1 MAVVEV
7 TRPAARRRAPP
18 GFTLIEVV
26 VVMLLVGLA
35 SAVVVPG
42 VGRGVDAFRARAEV
56 SGFSAFLRY
65 AREQAVTRRVAQ
77 EVRIDPEARLVV
89 LTAAG
94 SEGARASRR
103 IGQGIRVDATG
114 PSGLVVKFLPE
125 GRSSGGAFRIEGPGG
140 RTYTVTVDPLTGRV
154 VNRRGDA

>member
-1 MAVVEV
+1 MTGA
-7 TRPAARRRAPP
+7 AARRRHPQ

-26 VVMLLVGLA
+26 VVMMVVGLA
-35 SAVVVPG
+35 AAVVVPG

-65 AREQAVTRRVAQ
+65 AREQAVTRRVSQ
-77 EVRIDPEARLVV
+77 EVRIDPEARVIL

-94 SEGARASRR
+94 SERARASRR
-103 IGQGIRVDATG
+103 IGQGVRIDATG
-114 PSGLVVKFLPE
+114 ASGLVVKFLPE

-140 RTYTVTVDPLTGRV
+140 RVYTVTVDALTGRV

>member
-1 MAVVEV
+1 MTGA
-7 TRPAARRRAPP
+7 AARRRHPL

-26 VVMLLVGLA
+26 VVMMVVGLA
-35 SAVVVPG
+35 AAVVVPG

-65 AREQAVTRRVAQ
+65 AREQAVTRRVSQ
-77 EVRIDPEARLVV
+77 EVRIDPEARVIL

-94 SEGARASRR
+94 SERARASRR
-103 IGQGIRVDATG
+103 IGQGVRIDATG
-114 PSGLVVKFLPE
+114 ASGLVVKFLPE

-140 RTYTVTVDPLTGRV
+140 RVYTVTVDALTGRV

>member
-1 MAVVEV
+1 MAVEV
-7 TRPAARRRAPP
+7 TRASVPRRHQQ
-18 GFTLIEVV
+18 GFTLIEVI
-26 VVMLLVGLA
+26 VVMLVVGLA
-35 SAVVVPG
+35 AAVVVPG

-65 AREQAVTRRVAQ
+65 AREQAVTRRVSQ
-77 EVRIDPEARLVV
+77 EVRVIPDARLIL
-89 LTAAG
+89 LTSGG
-94 SEGARASRR
+94 SDRARVSRR
-103 IGQGIRVDATG
+103 IGQGVRIDATA

-140 RTYTVTVDPLTGRV
+140 RVYTVTVDALTGRV

>member
-1 MAVVEV
+1 V
-7 TRPAARRRAPP
+7 TGAGVRRRGPQ

-26 VVMLLVGLA
+26 VVMLVVGLA
-35 SAVVVPG
+35 AAVVVPG

-65 AREQAVTRRVAQ
+65 AREQAVVRRVSQ
-77 EVRIDPEARLVV
+77 EVRVDPEARLLV

-94 SEGARASRR
+94 SERARASRR
-103 IGQGIRVDATG
+103 IGEGIRVAATG
-114 PSGLVVKFLPE
+114 PSGLIVKFLPE
-125 GRSSGGAFRIEGPGG
+125 GRSSGAAFRIEGPGG
-140 RTYTVTVDPLTGRV
+140 RVYTVTVDALTGRV